1 MYGKFYNYP
10 AIIFT
15 VLTRCFC

>member
-1 MYGKFYNYP
+1 MYGKFYNFP

-15 VLTRCFC
+15 VLTRCCC